1 MGEKSLELRRKL
13 KEERNAEQD
22 RKDAQE
28 ERAKKKQG
36 G

>member
-1 MGEKSLELRRKL
+1 MSDESLELRRKL
-13 KEERNAEQD
+13 KEQRNAEQD

-28 ERAKKKQG
+28 ERAKRQG